1 MRNKK
6 WLTMLLAL
14 VVSVIIWVYIVTV
27 ENPEREATL
36 FNIPVT
42 FSGEDILREDYDL
55 IIAETNVE
63 SGVTLDFSGKLSEL
77 NKLRDEKMEL
87 EVTVDVSRLRS
98 ANEFT
103 FSYDL
108 SNVTLPASV
117 SSQSLSLIGRSPSKI
132 SVTLAKLESKTVE
145 VKVVTDVKT
154 VDGYLAERA
163 TQNYSEIVIEG
174 PADVI
179 NQVDYALVSLT
190 RENVDQTITTSLPYT
205 LIDYDGNVVDST
217 DITSDV
223 TEIEVTQPISMFKVV
238 PLEILTIDGG
248 GATQDDCVIQVEPET
263 IQISGEASILETIQ
277 SIRLSSV
284 DLSSMMSNSET
295 FTRVITVPDGCT
307 NLSGV
312 QEATVKVQIKNKA
325 IRQVRIPSANFQFI
339 NQPAGIQPESTT
351 TMLLVAIRANEADID
366 LISEENIR
374 VVADLSSFTAAN
386 AGTTVT
392 VPVRIYL
399 DGFEDAGVIQDEEY
413 SIIVDLNAV
422 GEN

>member
-14 VVSVIIWVYIVTV
+14 VISVVVWVYIVTV
-27 ENPEREATL
+27 ENPEKEATL

-42 FSGEDILREDYDL
+42 FSGEDILREDYSL

-63 SGVTLDFSGKLSEL
+63 SGVTLDFHGKLSEL
-77 NKLRDEKMEL
+77 NKLREDKMEL

-117 SSQSLSLIGRSPSKI
+117 SSQSLSLIGRAPNKI
-132 SVTLAKLESKTVE
+132 SVTLAKLETKTVE
-145 VKVVTDVKT
+145 VKVITDVKV

-179 NQVDYALVSLT
+179 NQVDYAQVTLT

-223 TEIEVTQPISMFKVV
+223 TEIEVTQPVSMFKEV
-238 PLEILTIDGG
+238 PLEIFAIDGG
-248 GATQDDCVIQVEPET
+248 GATQDDITWAIEPKT
-263 IQISGEASILETIQ
+263 IRVSGEASVLETIP

-284 DLSSMMSNSET
+284 DLGSMESNSET
-295 FTRVITVPDGCT
+295 FTRVINIPDGCT

-312 QEATVKVQIKNKA
+312 QEATVTVQIKNKD
-325 IRQVRIPSANFQFI
+325 IRQVRIPSTNFQFI
-339 NQPAGIQPESTT
+339 NTPAGIQPESTT
-351 TMLLVAIRANEADID
+351 TMLLVAIRANESDID
-366 LISEENIR
+366 LISEENVR

-399 DGFEDAGVIQDEEY
+399 DGFEDAGVIRDDEY
-413 SIIVDLNAV
+413 SIIVDLNSV
-422 GEN
+422 GDS

>member
-117 SSQSLSLIGRSPSKI
+117 SSQSLSLIGRTPNKI

-263 IQISGEASILETIQ
+263 IQISGEASILETVQ

-284 DLSSMMSNSET
+284 DLGSMESNSET

-325 IRQVRIPSANFQFI
+325 IRQVRIPSTNFQFI

>member
-117 SSQSLSLIGRSPSKI
+117 SSQSLSLIGRAPNKI

-325 IRQVRIPSANFQFI
+325 IRQMRIPSTNFQFI

-399 DGFEDAGVIQDEEY
+399 DGFADAGVIQDEEY

>member
-27 ENPEREATL
+27 ENPEKDATL
-36 FNIPVT
+36 YNIPVT

-63 SGVTLDFSGKLSEL
+63 SGVTLDFNGKLSEL

-117 SSQSLSLIGRSPSKI
+117 SSQSLSLIGRTPNKI

-263 IQISGEASILETIQ
+263 IQISGEASILETVQ

-325 IRQVRIPSANFQFI
+325 IRQVRIPSTNFQFI

>member
-27 ENPEREATL
+27 ENPEKDATL
-36 FNIPVT
+36 YNIPVT

-117 SSQSLSLIGRSPSKI
+117 SSQSLSLIGRTPNKI

-325 IRQVRIPSANFQFI
+325 IRQVRIPSTNFQFI

>member
-1 MRNKK
+1 MKR
-6 WLTMLLAL
+6 LVAGFLAVLMVL
-14 VVSVIIWVYIVTV
+14 VGCVAAGAEGMTPGTYTA
-27 ENPEREATL
+27 EAEGFHGT
-36 FNIPVT
+36 I
-42 FSGEDILREDYDL
+42 
-55 IIAETNVE
+55 
-63 SGVTLDFSGKLSEL
+63 K
-77 NKLRDEKMEL
+77 L

-117 SSQSLSLIGRSPSKI
+117 SSQSLSLIGRTPNKI

-263 IQISGEASILETIQ
+263 IQISGEASILETVQ

-284 DLSSMMSNSET
+284 DLGSMESNSET
-295 FTRVITVPDGCT
+295 FTRVINIPDGCT

-312 QEATVKVQIKNKA
+312 QEATVTVQIKNKD
-325 IRQVRIPSANFQFI
+325 IRQVRIPSTNFQFI

>member
-63 SGVTLDFSGKLSEL
+63 SGVTLDFNGKLSEL

-117 SSQSLSLIGRSPSKI
+117 SSQSLSLIGRTPNKI